1 MIFSYQKNVKK
12 SLQTEAFFLIT
23 LTRNYRNT
31 QVNEALDL
39 NKIREQITD
48 LDQQL
53 LALFAKRRSL
63 TLNVAKSK
71 AHNLKA
77 VRDQQREQELLVKLI
92 KHGKTLGLDA
102 HYVTSIF
109 QTIIEDSVLN
119 QQAYLQTLA
128 NPAIELPSVS
138 VAFLGDKG
146 SYSYLASHRYF
157 SRRAENI
164 IEFGCQSFSDIM
176 AAVES
181 GQVDYGILPIE
192 NTSSGSINEV
202 YDVLQHT
209 NLSIV
214 GEITQPIEHCLLT
227 AVNTSLD
234 KVKTIY
240 AHGQPFTQCSNF
252 LDKQSD
258 IRIEYCDS
266 TADAMAQVFELQD
279 ESVAVI
285 GSEEGGQLYNLH
297 ALEKSI
303 ANQNENHS
311 RFIIVARK
319 PIEVA
324 EQIPAK
330 TTIVLATGHKP
341 GALVE
346 SLLILK
352 EKGINMCKLESRPIQ
367 GRPWEEMFYIDVEAN
382 TKSIS
387 LQEALSDLTAQ
398 SKFLKV
404 LGCYPIEHI
413 SPTNVPSSALEN

>member
-1 MIFSYQKNVKK
+1 M
-12 SLQTEAFFLIT
+12 
-23 LTRNYRNT
+23 
-31 QVNEALDL
+31 NEALDL
-39 NKIREQITD
+39 TKIREKITS

-53 LALFAKRRSL
+53 LSLFAERRAL

-71 AHNLKA
+71 AHLIRP
-77 VRDQQREQELLVKLI
+77 VRDQQREQELLIRLITQGKL
-92 KHGKTLGLDA
+92 LGLDA
-102 HYVTSIF
+102 HYVTSVF

-128 NPAIELPSVS
+128 NPNMQEPTVS

-157 SRRAENI
+157 SRRAEKI
-164 IEFGCQSFSDIM
+164 IESGCQSFAEIM
-176 AAVES
+176 QQVES
-181 GQVDYGILPIE
+181 GSVDYGMLPIE

-227 AVNTSLD
+227 AVNTKLN
-234 KVKTIY
+234 KIKTIY
-240 AHGQPFTQCSNF
+240 AHGQPFAQCSNF

-258 IRIEYCDS
+258 IRIEYCES
-266 TADAMAQVFELQD
+266 TADAMAKVYELQD
-279 ESVAVI
+279 DTVAVI
-285 GSEEGGQLYNLH
+285 GSEEGGNLYQLH

-303 ANQNENHS
+303 ANQAENHS
-311 RFIIVARK
+311 RFILVARK
-319 PIEVA
+319 PIDVA

-330 TTIVLATGHKP
+330 TTLVIATGQKP

-346 SLLILK
+346 CLLVLK
-352 EKGINMCKLESRPIQ
+352 NKGINMCKLESRPIQ

-382 TKSIS
+382 LKNLA
-387 LQEALSDLTAQ
+387 LQEAISQITEQ
-398 SKFLKV
+398 TNFIKI

-413 SPTNVPSSALEN
+413 SPTNVPSSAII

>member
-1 MIFSYQKNVKK
+1 
-12 SLQTEAFFLIT
+12 
-23 LTRNYRNT
+23 
-31 QVNEALDL
+31 VNEALDL
-39 NKIREQITD
+39 TKIREKITT

-53 LALFAKRRSL
+53 LTLFAERRAL

-71 AHNLKA
+71 AHLIRP
-77 VRDQQREQELLVKLI
+77 VRDQQREQELLIRLITQGKL
-92 KHGKTLGLDA
+92 LGLDA
-102 HYVTSIF
+102 HYVTSVF

-128 NPAIELPSVS
+128 NPNMQEPTVS

-157 SRRAENI
+157 SRRAEKI
-164 IEFGCQSFSDIM
+164 IESGCQSFAEIM
-176 AAVES
+176 QQVES
-181 GQVDYGILPIE
+181 GSVDYGMLPIE

-227 AVNTSLD
+227 AVNTKLN
-234 KVKTIY
+234 KIKTIY
-240 AHGQPFTQCSNF
+240 AHGQPFAQCSNF
-252 LDKQSD
+252 LDKQSG
-258 IRIEYCDS
+258 IRIEYCES
-266 TADAMAQVFELQD
+266 TADAMAKVYELQD
-279 ESVAVI
+279 DTVAVI
-285 GSEEGGQLYNLH
+285 GSEEGGNLYQLH

-303 ANQNENHS
+303 ANQAENHS
-311 RFIIVARK
+311 RFILVARK
-319 PIEVA
+319 PIDVA

-330 TTIVLATGHKP
+330 TTLVIATGQKP

-346 SLLILK
+346 CLLVLK
-352 EKGINMCKLESRPIQ
+352 NKGINMCKLESRPIQ

-382 TKSIS
+382 LKHLV
-387 LQEALSDLTAQ
+387 LQEAISQITEQ
-398 SKFLKV
+398 TNFIKI

-413 SPTNVPSSALEN
+413 SPTNVPSSAII

>member
-1 MIFSYQKNVKK
+1 VS
-12 SLQTEAFFLIT
+12 E
-23 LTRNYRNT
+23 
-31 QVNEALDL
+31 ELDL
-39 NKIREQITD
+39 NKIREKITQ

-53 LALFAKRRSL
+53 LELFAQRRSL

-71 AHNLKA
+71 AHQIRP
-77 VRDQQREQELLVKLI
+77 VRDQQREQELLIRLI
-92 KHGKTLGLDA
+92 NQGKVLGLDA
-102 HYVTSIF
+102 HYVTSVY

-128 NPAIELPSVS
+128 NPNIQVPTVS

-157 SRRAENI
+157 SRRAEKIN
-164 IEFGCQSFSDIM
+164 EYGCQSFNEILQQ
-176 AAVES
+176 VES
-181 GQVDYGILPIE
+181 GHVDYGMLPIE

-202 YDVLQHT
+202 YDALQHT

-227 AVNTSLD
+227 AVNTQLS
-234 KVKTIY
+234 KIKTIY

-252 LDKQSD
+252 LDKQDD

-266 TADAMAQVFELQD
+266 TADAMAKAYELQD
-279 ESVAVI
+279 ETVAVI
-285 GSEEGGQLYNLH
+285 GSEEGGQLYKLH

-303 ANQNENHS
+303 ANQVENHS
-311 RFIIVARK
+311 RFILVARK
-319 PIEVA
+319 PIDVA

-330 TTIVLATGHKP
+330 TALILATGQKA
-341 GALVE
+341 GALVDC
-346 SLLILK
+346 LVILK
-352 EKGINMCKLESRPIQ
+352 AKGINMCKLESRPIQ

-382 TKSIS
+382 LKNAV
-387 LQEALSDLTAQ
+387 LQEAISEIT
-398 SKFLKV
+398 SITNFIKV

-413 SPTNVPSSALEN
+413 SPTSVPSSALNA

>member
-1 MIFSYQKNVKK
+1 M
-12 SLQTEAFFLIT
+12 
-23 LTRNYRNT
+23 
-31 QVNEALDL
+31 NEALDL
-39 NKIREQITD
+39 NKIREKITQ

-53 LALFAKRRSL
+53 LTLFAERRAL

-71 AHNLKA
+71 AHQIRP
-77 VRDQQREQELLVKLI
+77 VRDQQREQELLIRLI
-92 KHGKTLGLDA
+92 TNGKKLGLDA
-102 HYVTSIF
+102 HYVTSVF

-128 NPAIELPSVS
+128 NPNIQEPTVS

-157 SRRAENI
+157 SRRAEKI
-164 IEFGCQSFSDIM
+164 IESGCQSFAEIM
-176 AAVES
+176 QQVES
-181 GQVDYGILPIE
+181 GSVDYGMLPIE

-227 AVNTSLD
+227 AVNTQLS
-234 KVKTIY
+234 KIKTIY
-240 AHGQPFTQCSNF
+240 AHGQPFAQCSNF

-258 IRIEYCDS
+258 IRIEYCES
-266 TADAMAQVFELQD
+266 TADAMAKAYELQD
-279 ESVAVI
+279 DSVAVI
-285 GSEEGGQLYNLH
+285 GSEEGGNLYQLH

-303 ANQNENHS
+303 ANQSENHS
-311 RFIIVARK
+311 RFILVARK
-319 PIEVA
+319 PVDVA

-330 TTIVLATGHKP
+330 TTLVIATGQKP

-346 SLLILK
+346 CLLVLK
-352 EKGINMCKLESRPIQ
+352 NKGINMCKLESRPIQ

-382 TKSIS
+382 LKNLA
-387 LQEALSDLTAQ
+387 LQEAISQITEQ
-398 SKFLKV
+398 TNFIKV

-413 SPTNVPSSALEN
+413 SPTNVPSSALV

>member
-1 MIFSYQKNVKK
+1 
-12 SLQTEAFFLIT
+12 
-23 LTRNYRNT
+23 
-31 QVNEALDL
+31 VNEALDL
-39 NKIREQITD
+39 NKIREKITL

-53 LALFAKRRSL
+53 LTLFAERRAL

-71 AHNLKA
+71 AHLIRP
-77 VRDQQREQELLVKLI
+77 VRDQQREQELLIRLI
-92 KHGKTLGLDA
+92 TQGKKLGLDA
-102 HYVTSIF
+102 HYVTRVF

-128 NPAIELPSVS
+128 NPNIQEPAVS

-157 SRRAENI
+157 SRRAAKI
-164 IEFGCQSFSDIM
+164 IESGCQSFAEIM
-176 AAVES
+176 QQVES
-181 GQVDYGILPIE
+181 GSVDYGMLPIE

-227 AVNTSLD
+227 AVNTKLN
-234 KVKTIY
+234 KIKTIY
-240 AHGQPFTQCSNF
+240 AHGQPFAQCSNF

-258 IRIEYCDS
+258 IRIEYCES
-266 TADAMAQVFELQD
+266 TADAMAKVYQLQD
-279 ESVAVI
+279 DSVAVI
-285 GSEEGGQLYNLH
+285 GSEEGGNLYQLQ
-297 ALEKSI
+297 ALEKQI
-303 ANQNENHS
+303 ANQIENHS
-311 RFIIVARK
+311 RFILVARK

-330 TTIVLATGHKP
+330 TTLIIATGQKP

-346 SLLILK
+346 CLLVLK
-352 EKGINMCKLESRPIQ
+352 NKGINMCKLESRPIQ
-367 GRPWEEMFYIDVEAN
+367 GRPWEEMFYVDVEAN
-382 TKSIS
+382 LKHLT
-387 LQEALSDLTAQ
+387 LQEAISQITEQ
-398 SKFLKV
+398 TNFIKI

-413 SPTNVPSSALEN
+413 SPTSVPSSALI

>member
-1 MIFSYQKNVKK
+1 
-12 SLQTEAFFLIT
+12 
-23 LTRNYRNT
+23 
-31 QVNEALDL
+31 VNEALDL
-39 NKIREQITD
+39 NKIREKITL

-53 LALFAKRRSL
+53 LTLFAERRAL

-71 AHNLKA
+71 AHLIRP
-77 VRDQQREQELLVKLI
+77 VRDQQREQELLIRLI
-92 KHGKTLGLDA
+92 TQGKKLGLDA
-102 HYVTSIF
+102 HYVTRVF

-128 NPAIELPSVS
+128 NPNIQEPAVS

-157 SRRAENI
+157 SRRAAKI
-164 IEFGCQSFSDIM
+164 IESGCQSFAEIM
-176 AAVES
+176 QQVES
-181 GQVDYGILPIE
+181 GSVDYGMLPIE

-227 AVNTSLD
+227 AVNTKLN
-234 KVKTIY
+234 KIKTIY
-240 AHGQPFTQCSNF
+240 AHGQPFAQCSNF

-258 IRIEYCDS
+258 IRIEYCES
-266 TADAMAQVFELQD
+266 TADAMAKVYQLQD
-279 ESVAVI
+279 DSVAVI
-285 GSEEGGQLYNLH
+285 GSEEGGNLYQLQ
-297 ALEKSI
+297 ALEKQI
-303 ANQNENHS
+303 ANQIENHS
-311 RFIIVARK
+311 RFILVARK

-330 TTIVLATGHKP
+330 TTLIIATGQKP

-346 SLLILK
+346 CLLVLK
-352 EKGINMCKLESRPIQ
+352 SKGINMCKLESRPIQ
-367 GRPWEEMFYIDVEAN
+367 GRPWEEMFYVDVEAN
-382 TKSIS
+382 LKHLA
-387 LQEALSDLTAQ
+387 LQEAISQITEQ
-398 SKFLKV
+398 TNFIKI

-413 SPTNVPSSALEN
+413 SPTRVPSSALM

>member
-1 MIFSYQKNVKK
+1 
-12 SLQTEAFFLIT
+12 
-23 LTRNYRNT
+23 
-31 QVNEALDL
+31 VNEALDL
-39 NKIREQITD
+39 NKIREKITQ

-53 LALFAKRRSL
+53 LTLFAERRAL

-71 AHNLKA
+71 AHQIRP
-77 VRDQQREQELLVKLI
+77 VRDQQREQELLIRLI
-92 KHGKTLGLDA
+92 TNGKKLGLDA
-102 HYVTSIF
+102 HYVTSVF

-128 NPAIELPSVS
+128 NPNMQEPSVS

-157 SRRAENI
+157 SRRAEKI
-164 IEFGCQSFSDIM
+164 IESGCQSFAEIM
-176 AAVES
+176 QQVES
-181 GQVDYGILPIE
+181 GSVDYGMLPIE

-227 AVNTSLD
+227 AVNTQLS
-234 KVKTIY
+234 KIKTIY
-240 AHGQPFTQCSNF
+240 AHGQPFAQCSNF

-258 IRIEYCDS
+258 IRIEYCES
-266 TADAMAQVFELQD
+266 TADAMAQAYELQD
-279 ESVAVI
+279 DSVAVI
-285 GSEEGGQLYNLH
+285 GSEEGGSLYQLH

-303 ANQNENHS
+303 ANQTENHS
-311 RFIIVARK
+311 RFILVARK
-319 PIEVA
+319 PIDVA

-330 TTIVLATGHKP
+330 TTLVIATGQKP

-346 SLLILK
+346 CLLVLK
-352 EKGINMCKLESRPIQ
+352 NKGINMCKLESRPIQ
-367 GRPWEEMFYIDVEAN
+367 GRPWEEMFYVDVEAN
-382 TKSIS
+382 LKNLA
-387 LQEALSDLTAQ
+387 LQEAISQITEQ
-398 SKFLKV
+398 TNFIKV

-413 SPTNVPSSALEN
+413 SPTNVPSSALV

>member
-1 MIFSYQKNVKK
+1 M
-12 SLQTEAFFLIT
+12 
-23 LTRNYRNT
+23 
-31 QVNEALDL
+31 NENLDL
-39 NKIREQITD
+39 DKIREKITA
-48 LDQQL
+48 LDNQL
-53 LALFAKRRSL
+53 LELFSQRRSL

-71 AHNLKA
+71 AHLVRP
-77 VRDQQREQELLVKLI
+77 VRDQQREQALLIRLI
-92 KHGKTLGLDA
+92 NKGKDLGLDA

-109 QTIIEDSVLN
+109 QSIIEDSVLN

-128 NPAIELPSVS
+128 NPNIQTPTVS
-138 VAFLGDKG
+138 VAFLGHKG

-157 SRRAENI
+157 SRRAEKI
-164 IEFGCQSFSDIM
+164 IEHGCQSFRDIM
-176 AAVES
+176 SEVES
-181 GQVDYGILPIE
+181 GNADYGMLPIE

-227 AVNTSLD
+227 AVNTNLENIN
-234 KVKTIY
+234 TIY

-252 LDKQSD
+252 LDRQQGIS
-258 IRIEYCDS
+258 IEYCDS
-266 TADAMAQVFELQD
+266 TADAMAKAYQLQD
-279 ESVAVI
+279 ASVAVI

-303 ANQNENHS
+303 ANQLENHS
-311 RFIIVARK
+311 RFILVARK
-319 PIEVA
+319 PVDVA

-330 TTIVLATGHKP
+330 TALVIATGQKA

-346 SLLILK
+346 CLVVLK
-352 EKGINMCKLESRPIQ
+352 NKGINMCKLESRPIQ

-382 TKSIS
+382 LKSLA
-387 LQEALSDLTAQ
+387 LQEAISEIT
-398 SKFLKV
+398 SMTNFTKV

-413 SPTNVPSSALEN
+413 NPTSVPSSAIE

>member
-1 MIFSYQKNVKK
+1 M
-12 SLQTEAFFLIT
+12 
-23 LTRNYRNT
+23 
-31 QVNEALDL
+31 NEALDL
-39 NKIREQITD
+39 NKIREKITQ

-53 LALFAKRRSL
+53 LTLFAERRAL

-71 AHNLKA
+71 AHQIRP
-77 VRDQQREQELLVKLI
+77 VRDQQREQELLIRLI
-92 KHGKTLGLDA
+92 TNGKKLGLDA

-128 NPAIELPSVS
+128 NPNIQEPTVS

-157 SRRAENI
+157 SRRAEKI
-164 IEFGCQSFSDIM
+164 IESGCQSFAEIM
-176 AAVES
+176 QQVES
-181 GQVDYGILPIE
+181 GSVDYGMLPIE

-227 AVNTSLD
+227 AVNTQLS
-234 KVKTIY
+234 KIKTIY
-240 AHGQPFTQCSNF
+240 AHGQPFAQCSNF

-258 IRIEYCDS
+258 IRIEYCES
-266 TADAMAQVFELQD
+266 TADAMAQAYELQD
-279 ESVAVI
+279 DSVAVI
-285 GSEEGGQLYNLH
+285 GSEEGGNLYQLH

-303 ANQNENHS
+303 ANQSENHS
-311 RFIIVARK
+311 RFILVARK
-319 PIEVA
+319 PVDVA

-330 TTIVLATGHKP
+330 TTLVIATGQKP

-346 SLLILK
+346 CLLVLK
-352 EKGINMCKLESRPIQ
+352 NKGINMCKLESRPIQ

-382 TKSIS
+382 LKNLA
-387 LQEALSDLTAQ
+387 LQEAISQITEQ
-398 SKFLKV
+398 TNFIKV

-413 SPTNVPSSALEN
+413 SPTNVPSSALV

>member
-1 MIFSYQKNVKK
+1 
-12 SLQTEAFFLIT
+12 
-23 LTRNYRNT
+23 
-31 QVNEALDL
+31 VNEALDL
-39 NKIREQITD
+39 NKIREKITL

-53 LALFAKRRSL
+53 LTLFAERRAL

-71 AHNLKA
+71 AHLIRP
-77 VRDQQREQELLVKLI
+77 VRDQQREQELLIRLI
-92 KHGKTLGLDA
+92 TQGKKLGLDA
-102 HYVTSIF
+102 HYVTRVF

-128 NPAIELPSVS
+128 NPNIQEPAVS

-157 SRRAENI
+157 SRRAAKI
-164 IEFGCQSFSDIM
+164 IESGCQSFAEIM
-176 AAVES
+176 QQVES
-181 GQVDYGILPIE
+181 GSVDYGMLPIE

-227 AVNTSLD
+227 AVNTKLN
-234 KVKTIY
+234 KIKTIY
-240 AHGQPFTQCSNF
+240 AHGQPFAQCSNF

-258 IRIEYCDS
+258 IRIEYCES
-266 TADAMAQVFELQD
+266 TADAMAKVYQLQD
-279 ESVAVI
+279 DSVAVI
-285 GSEEGGQLYNLH
+285 GSEEGGNLYQLQ
-297 ALEKSI
+297 ALEKQI
-303 ANQNENHS
+303 ANQIENHS
-311 RFIIVARK
+311 RFILVARK

-330 TTIVLATGHKP
+330 TTLIIATGQKP

-346 SLLILK
+346 CLLVLRS
-352 EKGINMCKLESRPIQ
+352 KGINMCKLESRPIQ
-367 GRPWEEMFYIDVEAN
+367 GRPWEEMFYVDVEAN
-382 TKSIS
+382 LKHLA
-387 LQEALSDLTAQ
+387 LQEAISQITEQ
-398 SKFLKV
+398 TNFIKI

-413 SPTNVPSSALEN
+413 SPTRVPSSALM

>member
-1 MIFSYQKNVKK
+1 M
-12 SLQTEAFFLIT
+12 
-23 LTRNYRNT
+23 
-31 QVNEALDL
+31 NEALDL
-39 NKIREQITD
+39 NKIREKITQ

-53 LALFAKRRSL
+53 LTLFAERRAL

-71 AHNLKA
+71 AHQVRP
-77 VRDQQREQELLVKLI
+77 VRDQQREQELLIRLI
-92 KHGKTLGLDA
+92 TQGKKLGLDA

-128 NPAIELPSVS
+128 NPNIQEPTVS

-157 SRRAENI
+157 SRRAEKI
-164 IEFGCQSFSDIM
+164 IESGCQSFAEIM
-176 AAVES
+176 QQVES
-181 GQVDYGILPIE
+181 GSVDYGVLPIE

-227 AVNTSLD
+227 AVNTTLN
-234 KVKTIY
+234 KIKTIY

-258 IRIEYCDS
+258 IRIEYCES
-266 TADAMAQVFELQD
+266 TADAMAQVYELQD
-279 ESVAVI
+279 DSVAVI
-285 GSEEGGQLYNLH
+285 GSEEGGNLYQLQ

-303 ANQNENHS
+303 ANQSENHS
-311 RFIIVARK
+311 RFILVARK
-319 PIEVA
+319 PVDVA

-330 TTIVLATGHKP
+330 TTLVIATGQKP

-346 SLLILK
+346 CLLVLK
-352 EKGINMCKLESRPIQ
+352 NKGINMCKLESRPIQ

-382 TKSIS
+382 LKHLT
-387 LQEALSDLTAQ
+387 LQEAISQITEQ
-398 SKFLKV
+398 TNFIKV

-413 SPTNVPSSALEN
+413 SPTNVPSSALN